1 MQDTL
6 VTILKIL
13 APVSVAVIV
22 FAEGLS
28 ISPRVVLAYFK
39 ERPQV
44 VLLSLAAA
52 VVLVPAAALAL
63 ILILKPAPGVVASAG
78 SSPPSCSARAR
89 FGPQKKSRTPRRPR
103 PSPTSLGT

>member
-39 ERPQV
+39 ERPRWCCYR
-44 VLLSLAAA
+44 S
-52 VVLVPAAALAL
+52 
-63 ILILKPAPGVVASAG
+63 
-78 SSPPSCSARAR
+78 
-89 FGPQKKSRTPRRPR
+89 PRRSFWFR
-103 PSPTSLGT
+103 PLPWR